1 MRTANKLLLSFVAL
15 LVLLMLFSDIVLW
28 ANFKKGRSG
37 DNDLH
42 ISERL
47 AGIALQPVKVLR
59 LTGVSHQLQITTS
72 DKPTLIL
79 RGDTA
84 GQFTYSQKNDTLFFD
99 MHKDGGST
107 MLALP
112 GIDAIY
118 LSQGCGVM
126 VNNFDIPQL
135 DIHMGD
141 SCTVDLNSVKISK
154 LNIDGGKESK
164 LSMMGNGR
172 GSDNGI
178 DSFRLELGKNG
189 EFRSFDVRYHY
200 TDIRV
205 DSLKV
210 LEMRGASLDV
220 LKKIK

>member
-47 AGIALQPVKVLR
+47 AGIALQPVKVLY
-59 LTGVSHQLQITTS
+59 LTGISHQLQITTS

-107 MLALP
+107 MLALS

-126 VNNFDIPQL
+126 VSNFDIPQL

-154 LNIDGGKESK
+154 LNVDGGKESK
-164 LSMMGNGR
+164 LSMMGNET
-172 GSDNGI
+172 DQGI
-178 DSFRLELGKNG
+178 GSFRLQLGKNG
-189 EFRSFDVRYHY
+189 EFRSRDVAYQH
-200 TDIRV
+200 TDIKL
-205 DSLKV
+205 DSINV
-210 LEMRGASLDV
+210 LEMTGRSLNA
-220 LKKIK
+220 LKEIK